1 MLKPFCTS
9 SRPSMPSRR
18 ASSCGHFTSTGLAR
32 SALAA
37 GIAVTCMALTYSG
50 ARAQSVSTSAQIEAI
65 DFPTTGNPN
74 PTPCSGTTVCGSLA
88 DSTGPNTDGTV
99 SSQVEITS
107 TPVLSSNQ
115 LDPKI
120 NMSGSADATA
130 NPNAFFAPG
139 VGIGGTAQWSLN
151 LSSAQLLPSGI
162 TLNSWANLGGLI
174 LWDTSFG
181 SVSSNTPTTV
191 QFQFSL
197 SGQTSS
203 NTLFQT
209 GRLVTFTCNPG
220 GLSACSTTSGPPD
233 VFVITDTLGTEFDI
247 GLGFPSLSSMT
258 LSEQVTVTTTV
269 TPLTGTAGD
278 TFEFGDP
285 MTLTFLDPNGNTV
298 PDAVL
303 YNSDL
308 NGFIPVS
315 GQNFSSV
322 PGPIAGAG
330 LPGLILASGGL
341 LGWWR
346 RRQKKPFA

>member
-1 MLKPFCTS
+1 MKS
-9 SRPSMPSRR
+9 K
-18 ASSCGHFTSTGLAR
+18 LAIAIAATAC
-32 SALAA
+32 AL
-37 GIAVTCMALTYSG
+37 ILCPG
-50 ARAQSVSTSAQIEAI
+50 ARAQSVSTSAQIDAI

-74 PTPCSGTTVCGSLA
+74 PAPCSSTTVCGSSA

-99 SSQVEITS
+99 TSRVEITS
-107 TPVLSSNQ
+107 TPALSSNQ
-115 LDPKI
+115 LNPKI
-120 NMSGSADATA
+120 DITGAAQATA
-130 NPNAFFAPG
+130 NPDTFFAPG
-139 VGIGGTAQWSLN
+139 IGIGGTGQWSLN
-151 LSSAQLLPSGI
+151 FNGAQLLPSGI
-162 TLNSWANLGGLI
+162 ELQQWPLGGGTI
-174 LWDTSFG
+174 VWETSFG
-181 SVSSNTPTTV
+181 SVSIGANTTV

-209 GRLVTFTCNPG
+209 GALVTFTCT
-220 GLSACSTTSGPPD
+220 GLESVCSTTSGPPD
-233 VFVITDTLGTEFDI
+233 VFVSDSGTLFDI
-247 GLGFPSLSSMT
+247 GLHFPGLSSIT

-269 TPLTGTAGD
+269 NPLTGTAG
-278 TFEFGDP
+278 TNFVFSDP
-285 MTLTFLDPNGNTV
+285 MTLTFLDPNGNIV

-330 LPGLILASGGL
+330 LPGLILASVGL

-346 RRQKKPFA
+346 RRQKIA